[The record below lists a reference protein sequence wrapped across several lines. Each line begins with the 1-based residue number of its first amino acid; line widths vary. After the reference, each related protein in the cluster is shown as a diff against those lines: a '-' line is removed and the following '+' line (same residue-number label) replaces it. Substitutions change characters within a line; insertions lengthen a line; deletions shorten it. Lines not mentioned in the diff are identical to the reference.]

1 MNPDTLLWR
10 QIHPSFL
17 EGGRPGSQAF
27 RPTPKDH
34 DRLSFDDGDRIKAEA
49 SWWRFTETKGLQ
61 SVGVLGVHVAE
72 CTAEELSV
80 EVDGIPDPEH
90 VSVNFSGQSNGKRKT
105 ISKKL
110 RDLAMGRGWQFAGP
124 DSGVA

>member
-27 RPTPKDH
+27 RPTPKDD
-34 DRLSFDDGDRIKAEA
+34 DRLSFDDGSRIEAEA
-49 SWWRFTETKGLQ
+49 SWRRFTQVRGLQ
-61 SVGVLGVHVAE
+61 SVGVLGVQVAE
-72 CTAEELSV
+72 CRAEDLGV
-80 EVDGIPDPEH
+80 EADGIPDPEH
-90 VSVNFSGQSNGKRKT
+90 VSVDFAGKSSGKRKA

-110 RDLAMGRGWQFAGP
+110 RDLAMERGWQFIRSA
-124 DSGVA
+124 

>member
-27 RPTPKDH
+27 RPTPKDQ
-34 DRLSFDDGDRIKAEA
+34 DRLSFDDGSRIEAEA
-49 SWWRFTETKGLQ
+49 SWRRFTQVQGLQ
-61 SVGVLGVHVAE
+61 SVGVLGVRVAE
-72 CTAEELSV
+72 CTAEELAV
-80 EVDGIPDPEH
+80 EADGIPEPEH
-90 VSVNFSGQSNGKRKT
+90 VSVDFRGKSNGVRKT

-110 RDLAMGRGWQFAGP
+110 RDLAMERGWQFRESA
-124 DSGVA
+124 

>member
-27 RPTPKDH
+27 RPTPKDD
-34 DRLSFDDGDRIKAEA
+34 DRLSFDDGSRIEAEA
-49 SWWRFTETKGLQ
+49 SWRRFTQVKGLQ
-61 SVGVLGVHVAE
+61 SVGVLGVQVAE
-72 CTAEELSV
+72 CTAEDLGV
-80 EVDGIPDPEH
+80 EADGIPDPEH
-90 VSVNFSGQSNGKRKT
+90 VSVDFSGKSNGRRKT

-110 RDLAMGRGWQFAGP
+110 RDLAMERGWQF
-124 DSGVA
+124 SGSA

>member
-34 DRLSFDDGDRIKAEA
+34 DRLSFDDGSRIEAEA
-49 SWWRFTETKGLQ
+49 SWRRFTQVQGLQ
-61 SVGVLGVHVAE
+61 SVGVLGVRVAE
-72 CTAEELSV
+72 CTAEDLAV
-80 EVDGIPDPEH
+80 EADGIPDPEH
-90 VSVNFSGQSNGKRKT
+90 VSVDFRGKSNGARKT

-110 RDLAMGRGWQFAGP
+110 RDLAMERGWQFRE
-124 DSGVA
+124 SG